1 MQGATR
7 FDGQHF
13 CNGGDFNPRS
23 LCRER
28 LRTDASSRH
37 TQEFQST
44 LPMQGATRAW
54 RDKQSQICISIHAPY
69 AGSDIAPNLVYEAYF
84 IFQSTLP
91 MQGATV
97 SAESK
102 YLLFKFQSTLP
113 MQGATS
119 NIAHIAAIKIISIHA
134 PYAGSDLWLPI

>member
-1 MQGATR
+1 MQGATENRR
-7 FDGQHF
+7 FVKTYA
-13 CNGGDFNPRS
+13 R
-23 LCRER
+23 
-28 LRTDASSRH
+28 
-37 TQEFQST
+37 
-44 LPMQGATRAW
+44 
-54 RDKQSQICISIHAPY
+54 ISIHAPY

>member
-1 MQGATR
+1 MQGATQTDR
-7 FDGQHF
+7 RNGQV
-13 CNGGDFNPRS
+13 
-23 LCRER
+23 
-28 LRTDASSRH
+28 
-37 TQEFQST
+37 EF
-44 LPMQGATRAW
+44 
-54 RDKQSQICISIHAPY
+54 ISIHAPY